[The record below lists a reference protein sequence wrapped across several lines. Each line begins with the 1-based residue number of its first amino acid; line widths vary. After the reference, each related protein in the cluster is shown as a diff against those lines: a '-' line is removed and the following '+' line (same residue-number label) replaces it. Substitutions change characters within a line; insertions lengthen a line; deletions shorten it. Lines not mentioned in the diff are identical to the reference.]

1 MCNIVVSNYIK
12 RKLCKI
18 NFKNRLKTCSLNQD
32 RSSFHDS
39 RSWSYRDDDLSY
51 SLFYWKL
58 VKLNEIPLQDWGELN
73 DTHLVYNEAN
83 IILETFPVRK
93 RKTVF
98 TVKTLTLMYTED
110 KINGLLPSLNYG
122 AHVNT
127 PRLHLVAI
135 NSGDNLSKGRM

>member
-1 MCNIVVSNYIK
+1 MTPGHDPTVMMIWVAHFSFFWKFV
-12 RKLCKI
+12 KI
-18 NFKNRLKTCSLNQD
+18 
-32 RSSFHDS
+32 
-39 RSWSYRDDDLSY
+39 
-51 SLFYWKL
+51 
-58 VKLNEIPLQDWGELN
+58 NEIPLQDWVRLN
-73 DTHLVYNEAN
+73 DTHLVYNQAN